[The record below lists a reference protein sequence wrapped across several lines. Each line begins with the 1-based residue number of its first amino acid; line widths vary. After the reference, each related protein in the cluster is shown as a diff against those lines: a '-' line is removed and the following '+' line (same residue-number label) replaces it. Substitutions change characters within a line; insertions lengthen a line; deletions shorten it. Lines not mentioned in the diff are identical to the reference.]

1 MDSRSVLKK
10 VITDFVVLSAVALP
24 LLVFRLFGTPP
35 VRGFFCNDETIRYP
49 FKDSTVPNIALY
61 FVGLGLPIIVMCVT
75 EIILAHQSTEPT
87 TPVYLFGMRMPLWLV
102 KSYEMVGIFCFGA
115 VCSQMIT
122 DVGKYTIG
130 RLRPHFFDVCDPS
143 VDCSLSM
150 YQYQYITDYTCRGS
164 SSKKLREARLSFPS
178 GHSSFSAYTMVYLA
192 FYIQSRIHWN
202 GSVILKHAAQ
212 LCCVLISWATALSRI
227 NDNKHHWSDVTVGLI
242 IGTATA
248 VVTFCLSIKEEIVGF
263 RKKCGTEKTYLLSR
277 VRHSDIVYHGLRHS
291 VRSRGSREPSVA
303 WS

>member
-87 TPVYLFGMRMPLWLV
+87 TPVYLFGMRKPLWLV

-248 VVTFCLSIKEEIVGF
+248 VVTATFLSTLFPAKNKIDSLEMTAKSSSSHQSMIDDKSRPAIEI
-263 RKKCGTEKTYLLSR
+263 
-277 VRHSDIVYHGLRHS
+277 
-291 VRSRGSREPSVA
+291 
-303 WS
+303 